1 MSRLRDGLAGQAS
14 LVSPIDKFLN
24 KNQNAETID
33 GVLSSTVDSAQTI
46 ALCAQHQKRIVD
58 DILTLSKLDSQLLLV
73 TPVDAQPLTVA
84 QRALKM
90 HEGELQTA
98 DIQLKFVVDDSY
110 KKLGIDWVKF
120 DPSRVLQVLIN
131 LTTNAIKF
139 TTTEKKRTITVTL
152 AAATK
157 RFSELENRVV
167 NYFP

>member
-84 QRALKM
+84 QRAL
-90 HEGELQTA
+90 
-98 DIQLKFVVDDSY
+98 
-110 KKLGIDWVKF
+110 
-120 DPSRVLQVLIN
+120 
-131 LTTNAIKF
+131 
-139 TTTEKKRTITVTL
+139 
-152 AAATK
+152 
-157 RFSELENRVV
+157 
-167 NYFP
+167 

>member
-1 MSRLRDGLAGQAS
+1 LILAS
-14 LVSPIDKFLN
+14 KTNVSPPFPGLVDPCLFASVPFDKL
-24 KNQNAETID
+24 T
-33 GVLSSTVDSAQTI
+33 
-46 ALCAQHQKRIVD
+46 RIYSVD

-120 DPSRVLQVLIN
+120 DPSRVLQVLVSTASA
-131 LTTNAIKF
+131 LR
-139 TTTEKKRTITVTL
+139 RTW
-152 AAATK
+152 AK
-157 RFSELENRVV
+157 NELPDQSHHQRNQIHDD
-167 NYFP
+167 